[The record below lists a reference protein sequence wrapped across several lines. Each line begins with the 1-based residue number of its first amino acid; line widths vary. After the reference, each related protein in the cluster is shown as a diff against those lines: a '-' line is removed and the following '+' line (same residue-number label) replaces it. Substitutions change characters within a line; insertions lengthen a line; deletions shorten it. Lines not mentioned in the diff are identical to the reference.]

1 LKKDVVRPRV
11 EGRVRRRDFIKV
23 VAGSAAGWPIVASA
37 QQSERVRRVVMLL
50 GFDEADLEAQSRAKE
65 FRLGMR
71 DLGWI
76 NGRNIQIE
84 IRFAG
89 SNPALIKE
97 HVTQTVQL
105 APDVIVANSIPVMA
119 ALKPATSTIPIVFA
133 NVSNPVGQGFISNLA
148 RPGGNI
154 TGFSF
159 IEPDII
165 GKWISLLRDVKPD
178 LSRVALMF
186 NPDTAP
192 QYRAYLQSFKAQ
204 PLQNLVEIEAVHV
217 RSVGEIEMAVA
228 KLGHVPVG
236 GLIAAADIFIVSA
249 RETVLKSADRHR
261 VPVISPYRQFVV
273 EGSLMSYGPDTG
285 DVVRR
290 SSEYV
295 DRILKGAAPGDL
307 PAQSP
312 IKFKLAI
319 NLKTAKELGLSI
331 RDSFLELADDVIE

>member
-1 LKKDVVRPRV
+1 M
-11 EGRVRRRDFIKV
+11 RRRDFIKV

-154 TGFSF
+154 TGFHSSS
-159 IEPDII
+159 PT
-165 GKWISLLRDVKPD
+165 LLV
-178 LSRVALMF
+178 
-186 NPDTAP
+186 NG
-192 QYRAYLQSFKAQ
+192 
-204 PLQNLVEIEAVHV
+204 
-217 RSVGEIEMAVA
+217 SVCSG
-228 KLGHVPVG
+228 
-236 GLIAAADIFIVSA
+236 
-249 RETVLKSADRHR
+249 T
-261 VPVISPYRQFVV
+261 
-273 EGSLMSYGPDTG
+273 
-285 DVVRR
+285 
-290 SSEYV
+290 
-295 DRILKGAAPGDL
+295 
-307 PAQSP
+307 
-312 IKFKLAI
+312 
-319 NLKTAKELGLSI
+319 
-331 RDSFLELADDVIE
+331 